1 MYWVAAIILA
11 GFLVL
16 LCLARKEDAA
26 QAPSSLLKPFYRM
39 AMYIYKKSC
48 RRVPRLFSSL
58 RVEKDLMQLHPGE
71 SRECLKTEYYVKKA
85 AVCLAV
91 ILLGTLFGVAARFS
105 MEGKV
110 LLKEDGTIAR
120 GSYLDGEK
128 VISVETE
135 YGQQKMDFEIE
146 VEPKLLS
153 EEEAEKL
160 FAELWEKLPE
170 YILGKN
176 DSLKNVTS
184 DLALKER
191 YGEFPMTVRW
201 ESSRPGV
208 LNDGGQLFPVEAA
221 ETVTLSVYLT
231 YGGLEREERL
241 EVQVAPPALN
251 PEEQL
256 YMELEGLLQQ
266 SQSESLE
273 QDEWILPSE
282 WQGEGMVWR
291 QVVEDNSLLLW
302 AAAMVTAVLV
312 FVFLDKDLH
321 EQLERR
327 KKSLRGE
334 YSQIVHKLALFGG
347 AGMTVRGAF
356 QKTAGD
362 YERKL
367 QSGGRRSPAYE
378 EMVYTCREL
387 RSGISEGLSY
397 EHFGKR
403 TGLQEYIRL
412 SALLTQNLKRGN
424 SMLLER
430 LREEADKSAEERLQQ
445 SKKLGEEAGTKL
457 LVPMVLMLAVVM
469 AIIMVPAFSNM

>member
-11 GFLVL
+11 GFLAL

-241 EVQVAPPALN
+241 EVHVAPPALN
-251 PEEQL
+251 TE
-256 YMELEGLLQQ
+256 
-266 SQSESLE
+266 
-273 QDEWILPSE
+273 
-282 WQGEGMVWR
+282 
-291 QVVEDNSLLLW
+291 
-302 AAAMVTAVLV
+302 
-312 FVFLDKDLH
+312 
-321 EQLERR
+321 
-327 KKSLRGE
+327 
-334 YSQIVHKLALFGG
+334 
-347 AGMTVRGAF
+347 
-356 QKTAGD
+356 
-362 YERKL
+362 
-367 QSGGRRSPAYE
+367 
-378 EMVYTCREL
+378 
-387 RSGISEGLSY
+387 
-397 EHFGKR
+397 
-403 TGLQEYIRL
+403 
-412 SALLTQNLKRGN
+412 
-424 SMLLER
+424 
-430 LREEADKSAEERLQQ
+430 
-445 SKKLGEEAGTKL
+445 
-457 LVPMVLMLAVVM
+457 
-469 AIIMVPAFSNM
+469 